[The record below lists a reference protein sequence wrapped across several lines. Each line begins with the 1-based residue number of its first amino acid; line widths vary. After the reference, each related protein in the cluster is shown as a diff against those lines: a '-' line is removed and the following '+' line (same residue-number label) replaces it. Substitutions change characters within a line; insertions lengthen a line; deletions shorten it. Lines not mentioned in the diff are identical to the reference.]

1 MAGINKANT
10 TIIKFPGKA
19 RKVTKPRKSG
29 LNRNR
34 LGSVRKI
41 NEKAYVD
48 FMYLDE
54 RVRESSGLDWNDDN
68 VKKVRQQLDAIAVAV
83 DSGTFRFADVFPNS
97 KKREHFSKKE
107 RVLFGGSESPD
118 EVLFKDYATSW
129 YDLLK
134 ASERVSERTLLGYR
148 RYIEL
153 YLVPFFGSMA
163 FSDLNKGVFDSFI
176 SWAKA
181 QQFRKR
187 PVSNT
192 TVNKILVPMKMI
204 CRDAAIS
211 YDWGSGYNPFFGFK
225 KLPED
230 DPYEKILPFSIQ
242 EEDRLVSQMADH
254 WKPYFQFAFSS
265 GLRQGEQI
273 GLKPDDIDWK
283 KGLLRVR
290 RAITLDEKGNII
302 EGKTK
307 NRYSRRTIR
316 LTASMLE
323 PLKAQ
328 KEIHERFECEYF
340 FCTSQG
346 SRIHPSNLR
355 TRVWLPALKKAGC
368 EVREMKQTRHS
379 FATVAIGCGEN
390 PLWVANVM
398 GHRNTDMIIKVYSRY
413 VEGQNG
419 TQDGTSLDR
428 AFQVTAG
435 TGG

>member
-1 MAGINKANT
+1 MAGKNKANV
-10 TIIKFPGKA
+10 
-19 RKVTKPRKSG
+19 KVVEFCGRPKRNKKPRKSG
-29 LNRNR
+29 LNRNK

-41 NEKAYVD
+41 NGKIYVD

-68 VKKVRQQLDAIAVAV
+68 VKRVRQQLDAIAVAI

-97 KKREHFSKKE
+97 RKLVYFRQKE
-107 RVLFGGSESPD
+107 RVLFNSKQTPED
-118 EVLFKDYATSW
+118 VFFEDYAGVW
-129 YDLLK
+129 YELLK

-153 YLVPFFGSMA
+153 YLVPFFGSMS
-163 FSDLNKGVFDSFI
+163 FGHLNKGVFDGFI

-181 QQFRKR
+181 LQLRKK
-187 PVSNT
+187 PVGNAT
-192 TVNKILVPMKMI
+192 INKIFVPMKMI
-204 CRDAAIS
+204 CKDVAIAH
-211 YDWGSGYNPFFGFK
+211 DWGAGYNPFFGFR
-225 KLPED
+225 KLPEA

-242 EEDRLVSQMADH
+242 EQDRLVSQMSDH

-273 GLKPDDIDWK
+273 GLKLRDIDWK
-283 KGLLRVR
+283 KGLLKVR
-290 RAITLDEKGNII
+290 RAITLDEKGNIV

-316 LTASMLE
+316 LNASMLE
-323 PLKAQ
+323 PLTAQ
-328 KEIHERFECEYF
+328 KEIHKRFKCEYF

-346 SRIHPSNLR
+346 YRIHPSNLR
-355 TRVWLPALKKAGC
+355 QRVWLPALKKAGC

-379 FATVAIGCGEN
+379 FATVAIGCREN

-413 VEGQNG
+413 VEGENG
-419 TQDGTSLDR
+419 TQDGTNLDR
-428 AFQVTAG
+428 AFQAVLG
-435 TGG
+435 NGG